1 MAENEDRTEKAT
13 ARRREKA
20 REKGQGARSR
30 ELVALSTAA
39 GVFFVFYLAG
49 NTFLQRIT
57 GLTARLLGL
66 GYGRDTLA
74 VMKSAGAEMMLILAP
89 FFIAAVAFAVLSNV
103 LQGGFLLK
111 PLNFELERL
120 SPLAGIKKLF
130 SLSAVPGMIKN
141 VLKFIVGIILFYII
155 MKKVV
160 VVLPMTT
167 AMDLTDIQAIAF
179 GLSSKAVIYTLST
192 FFVLALIDY
201 LYERWKF
208 ERSIRMSKE
217 EIREESKE
225 SEGDPLIKAKIK
237 GMQREAARRRMME
250 AVPKATVVITNPTH
264 IAVALLYKKDETT
277 APKVV
282 AKGKGY
288 IAEKIR
294 EIARKNG
301 VPLVED
307 KPLARALF
315 KVDLDAVIPGDL
327 FRAVA
332 KILAY
337 IYKLRGI
344 AS

>member
-49 NTFLQRIT
+49 NAFMQRIT

-66 GYGRDTLA
+66 GYGRDTMA
-74 VMKSAGAEMMLILAP
+74 VMRSAGVEMMLILAP
-89 FFIAAVAFAVLSNV
+89 FFVAAVSFAVLSNV
-103 LQGGFLLK
+103 LQGGILFK
-111 PLNFELERL
+111 PLEIDPERL

-141 VLKFIVGIILFYII
+141 VLKFIVGIIVFYII
-155 MKKVV
+155 MRKVI
-160 VVLPMTT
+160 VVLPMTS
-167 AMDLTDIQAIAF
+167 AMDLTDIQAVAF
-179 GLSSKAVIYTLST
+179 GLSSQAIIYTLST

-237 GMQREAARRRMME
+237 GMQREAARRRMMA

-264 IAVALLYKKDETT
+264 IAVALLYKKNETT

-294 EIARKNG
+294 ELARTNG

-315 KVDLDAVIPGDL
+315 KIDLDAVIPSDL

-337 IYKLRGI
+337 IFKLRGA